1 MARTIPRGVELMELE
16 LHHSVCWH
24 FAFPAPLL
32 NLVIAQFRGS
42 RFLHYAHQPARLALF
57 RGSCPRQGGP
67 LSCGRATSCRVHMCK
82 LLQLPPAAWDTPP
95 ASCPTTTTIS
105 STRHSRPVAY
115 FVLLG
120 VRSLRFYFLCR
131 NDHSSRHC
139 DGNLTV
145 NLLPTLFLC
154 SRLSDKKGCFNRSF
168 YFTGSES

>member
-1 MARTIPRGVELMELE
+1 MARTIPQGVDGTRTPPLCL
-16 LHHSVCWH
+16 LPLCIPCTTSKLGNCPVLRFKI
-24 FAFPAPLL
+24 FALCPPA
-32 NLVIAQFRGS
+32 G
-42 RFLHYAHQPARLALF
+42 LALF
-57 RGSCPRQGGP
+57 RGSCPRRGGP
-67 LSCGRATSCRVHMCK
+67 LSCG
-82 LLQLPPAAWDTPP
+82 PPAAGCTCV
-95 ASCPTTTTIS
+95 SCCSCPQLLRTRPQLPVGPTTTTIS

-120 VRSLRFYFLCR
+120 LRSLGFYFLCR

>member
-1 MARTIPRGVELMELE
+1 MARTIPRALMEPE

-42 RFLHYAHQPARLALF
+42 RFLHYAHQPGLRCFAGLAPGGGVPSLA
-57 RGSCPRQGGP
+57 GPPPAVGCTCVSCCSCPQ
-67 LSCGRATSCRVHMCK
+67 
-82 LLQLPPAAWDTPP
+82 LLRTRPQLPVG
-95 ASCPTTTTIS
+95 PTTTTIS
-105 STRHSRPVAY
+105 STRHRPVAY

-120 VRSLRFYFLCR
+120 VRSLGFYFLCR

>member
-1 MARTIPRGVELMELE
+1 MARTIPQGVDGTRTPPLCLPA
-16 LHHSVCWH
+16 LCIPCTTSKLGNCPVLRFKI
-24 FAFPAPLL
+24 FALCPPTSQAG
-32 NLVIAQFRGS
+32 VVS
-42 RFLHYAHQPARLALF
+42 RVLPQA
-57 RGSCPRQGGP
+57 GGGP

-82 LLQLPPAAWDTPP
+82 LLQLPPAAPDTPP

-120 VRSLRFYFLCR
+120 LRSLGFCFLCLD
-131 NDHSSRHC
+131 DHSSRHC